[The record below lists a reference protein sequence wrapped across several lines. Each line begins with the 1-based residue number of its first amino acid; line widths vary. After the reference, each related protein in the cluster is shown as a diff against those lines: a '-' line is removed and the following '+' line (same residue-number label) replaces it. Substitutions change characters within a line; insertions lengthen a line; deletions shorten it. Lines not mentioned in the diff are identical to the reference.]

1 MSGINYLLD
10 TNAIIALLN
19 GNKTIENA
27 IDKADWLGIS
37 IINIIEFLS
46 FESISANDKNVF
58 DLFLQRVAIIN
69 LSYQIN
75 YTLINDSSLLR
86 IRYKLKLP
94 DAIIAASAI
103 SNDAVL
109 VTNDTHFSNI
119 LNLQILSF

>member
-1 MSGINYLLD
+1 MSGIKYLLD
-10 TNAIIALLN
+10 TNAIISLLN

-37 IINIIEFLS
+37 IFNIIEFLS